1 MQSTPNLRNKE
12 HTKIKNQAAER
23 MPERF
28 EDDEREGNRFFWTWK
43 YGNADLPGN
52 GKVWIQSA
60 PSVFQAGKN
69 SRKGGCNQ
77 GNARTGRNSRRISGR
92 NDSAV

>member
-12 HTKIKNQAAER
+12 YTKIKNQAAER

-28 EDDEREGNRFFWTWK
+28 EVDEREGNRFFWTWK
-43 YGNADLPGN
+43 YGNANLSGN
-52 GKVWIQSA
+52 GKVWIQSD

-69 SRKGGCNQ
+69 SKERGC
-77 GNARTGRNSRRISGR
+77 
-92 NDSAV
+92 D